1 MGRDA
6 AEIERIMDDLDAV
19 VRGSSYAVTAVGD
32 ALYDLLAKLLGV
44 PLYTLLGGLYRD
56 RVQMVWSIGMK
67 ATSEMEKEAN
77 AVKERGYRKV
87 KIKVGSPNPQDDI
100 EHARAVRQ
108 VLGKENSFRIDANAG
123 YTFKDAL
130 STILAMKELELE
142 FVEQPLPIWDLDGLR
157 KLSEIVNL
165 PIMADESVNTPQ
177 SALELVKR
185 QAAAIFDIKLAK
197 HGGVYYA
204 RKIAAIAK
212 TANIPL
218 YAGNQPASSIG
229 AATAIHFF
237 AATKNVIAGDFNIG
251 PDGWLADDIVTKP
264 LALEGPFALVP
275 PGVGIGVE
283 LDEAKLARYAVAV

>member
-1 MGRDA
+1 
-6 AEIERIMDDLDAV
+6 MDDLDAV